1 MVSISPDNYSL
12 QMVIILFTFYFLIFI
27 FHLLIG
33 FLR

>member
-12 QMVIILFTFYFLIFI
+12 QMVIILFNFN